1 MLTGPGYPTR
11 RRIVPGVGVVTTIEV
26 GEGPP
31 VVLVHGLNGFKE
43 GWGPLPGA
51 LAAAGM
57 RAVMPDLPG
66 SGSSPRLRRTDPE
79 AMARAVGA
87 LVDRLG
93 AASLVAH
100 SLGAQIALIVAARRP
115 GAVTRLALLAPWVVP
130 RPLRLPPRSVADL
143 LRLPLVG
150 RPLAMLAIA
159 HLRRDPAR
167 RRAAFTSALADP
179 ARLSRDPAM
188 AVLLGTAADRLATAD
203 LRAMAAWAATA
214 IAHDVR
220 PLVPV
225 VTAPAL
231 VVSGARDSVTR
242 PAGAAWLA
250 GALPAGALL
259 ALRDVGHFP
268 HLEAADRVVPAVVEH
283 LG

>member
-1 MLTGPGYPTR
+1 MA
-11 RRIVPGVGVVTTIEV
+11 TIEV
-26 GEGPP
+26 GDGPP

-43 GWGPLPGA
+43 GWGPLPDA

-66 SGSSPRLRRTDPE
+66 SGASPRLRRTDPE
-79 AMARAVGA
+79 GMARAVGA

-93 AASLVAH
+93 TARLVAH
-100 SLGAQIALIVAARRP
+100 SLGAQIALMVAARRP
-115 GAVTRLALLAPWVVP
+115 DAVPRLALLSPWVVP

-159 HLRRDPAR
+159 HMRRDPAR
-167 RRAAFTSALADP
+167 RRAAFASAVADP
-179 ARLSRDPAM
+179 ARLTRDPAM
-188 AVLLGTAADRLATAD
+188 DALLGAAADRLATAD
-203 LRAMAAWAATA
+203 LRAMAGWAASA

-220 PLVPV
+220 PLVPGV
-225 VTAPAL
+225 SAPTL
-231 VVSGARDSVTR
+231 VVSGARDRVTR

-250 GALPAGALL
+250 GALPAGSLL
-259 ALRDVGHFP
+259 ALDEVGHFP
-268 HLEAADRVVPAVVEH
+268 HLEAADRVVPAVVGH
-283 LG
+283 LR